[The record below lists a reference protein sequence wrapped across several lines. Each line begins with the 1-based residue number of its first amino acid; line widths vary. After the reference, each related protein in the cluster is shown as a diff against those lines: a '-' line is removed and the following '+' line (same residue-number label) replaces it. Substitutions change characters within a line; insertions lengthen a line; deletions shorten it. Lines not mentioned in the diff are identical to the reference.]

1 MAKII
6 CMPTIIRVIS
16 CSSNICPIPSKA
28 PGCGLRKTTPPRLK
42 WQPASKLVGIHSHK
56 MGKMNK
62 K

>member
-1 MAKII
+1 
-6 CMPTIIRVIS
+6 MPTIIRVIS

-28 PGCGLRKTTPPRLK
+28 PGCGLRKTTPPKLK

-56 MGKMNK
+56 KGKMNK